1 MSRNSKI
8 LTKADF
14 ERLAHFRY
22 GLRRFLRSSE
32 ELCRKQGLT
41 PLQYQALLQIGGI
54 PGKNWATVGELAE
67 RLQAQPHGVVSLV
80 TRCEAL
86 GLVERRV
93 GRSDRRQVEV
103 HLTANGLREL
113 QALAQLHQPELRM
126 LQAEFSLPGWQGL
139 EDGAV

>member
-1 MSRNSKI
+1 MSRNSEI

-22 GLRRFLRSSE
+22 GLRRFLRRSE

-67 RLQAQPHGVVSLV
+67 RLQAHPHGVVSLV

-103 HLTANGLREL
+103 HLTANGLQEL

-126 LQAEFSLPGWQGL
+126 LQAEFSLPGWQEL
-139 EDGAV
+139 EDEAA